1 VSAPVVFV
9 DAVLAGAV
17 EAAEALVG
25 ARLPPW
31 WLGDPDVR
39 AGLSIQLRALRADP
53 AEAPWRIRLM
63 VLGEER
69 RVIGS
74 IDMKGPPGP
83 DGTVDMGW
91 AVEPTYRGR
100 GFATEA
106 ARAVLAWLAVQPGVR
121 RVTARIQPE
130 NLPSI
135 RVARRL
141 GLRQTAERHP
151 EQGIV
156 WEIEPRRA
164 GSP

>member
-1 VSAPVVFV
+1 MSAPVAFV
-9 DAVLAGAV
+9 ETVVADAV

-25 ARLPPW
+25 ARLLTG

-39 AGLSIQLRALRADP
+39 AGLSIQLRALRVDP
-53 AEAPWRIRLM
+53 AEVPWRIRLM
-63 VLGEER
+63 VLRDEQ

-74 IDMKGPPGP
+74 IDVKGPPGP

-91 AVEPTYRGR
+91 GVEATYRGR

-106 ARAVLAWLAVQPGVR
+106 ARAVLAWLLAQPDVR

-135 RVARRL
+135 QVARRL
-141 GLRQTAERHP
+141 GLRPTAERHP
-151 EQGIV
+151 EQGVI
-156 WEIEPRRA
+156 WEIEP
-164 GSP
+164 